1 MGDAPGTGGHP
12 WHCGRRPG
20 RQSRSISLSWN
31 RSAWMR
37 CRPGTGLLIE
47 ARELEEEETAV
58 AADIA
63 ALETEPD
70 MVEGLDALHT
80 QILCVL
86 VHGGSPAALIKENHL
101 MPAVA
106 ADTINAAL
114 FDVFDDNV
122 IECEGD
128 ELLVVADYQE
138 DILQMLGGD
147 KDE

>member
-1 MGDAPGTGGHP
+1 
-12 WHCGRRPG
+12 
-20 RQSRSISLSWN
+20 
-31 RSAWMR
+31 
-37 CRPGTGLLIE
+37 
-47 ARELEEEETAV
+47 
-58 AADIA
+58 
-63 ALETEPD
+63 
-70 MVEGLDALHT
+70 
-80 QILCVL
+80 
-86 VHGGSPAALIKENHL
+86 